1 MILELILKIC
11 QLKLIYEKESSFSMA
26 VTIHIKNLVCSKYS
40 KVYDNFIFMGDF
52 NVPMSDKAVE
62 DFYFLNNVEG
72 LIKTPTCYKNHENL
86 TCIELIIINRS
97 DYFQHSNVFETGIS
111 FHLLIV
117 TQLKMGFQKKLPKVI
132 AYRD

>member
-52 NVPMSDKAVE
+52 NVPMSDKAME

>member
-11 QLKLIYEKESSFSMA
+11 QLKLIYEKKSSFSKA

-62 DFYFLNNVEG
+62 DFYFLNSVEG

-111 FHLLIV
+111 FHLLTV

>member
-1 MILELILKIC
+1 
-11 QLKLIYEKESSFSMA
+11 
-26 VTIHIKNLVCSKYS
+26 
-40 KVYDNFIFMGDF
+40 MGDF